1 MTLNQLSSYQALCV
15 HAYMQFCVALTNKS
29 MYTMKDVSNE
39 FDWDLWQL
47 SEVLGII
54 TAYKFEDEH
63 NAFTN
68 EEMNQWRDIFNDIT
82 NTNHY
87 LDFTN

>member
-1 MTLNQLSSYQALCV
+1 MTQNQLSAYQALCV
-15 HAYMQFCVALTNKS
+15 HAYMIFSVALANKS
-29 MYTMKDVSNE
+29 MYTMKDVSDE
-39 FDWDLWQL
+39 FDWDLWEL

-54 TAYKFEDEH
+54 TAYNFEDER

>member
-1 MTLNQLSSYQALCV
+1 MTLNGLSIYQALCV
-15 HAYMQFCVALTNKS
+15 HAYMIFCVNLTNKS
-29 MYTMKDVSNE
+29 IYTMKDISNE
-39 FDWDLWQL
+39 FDWDLWEL

-54 TAYKFEDEH
+54 VAYKFEDEH
-63 NAFTN
+63 NAFTD